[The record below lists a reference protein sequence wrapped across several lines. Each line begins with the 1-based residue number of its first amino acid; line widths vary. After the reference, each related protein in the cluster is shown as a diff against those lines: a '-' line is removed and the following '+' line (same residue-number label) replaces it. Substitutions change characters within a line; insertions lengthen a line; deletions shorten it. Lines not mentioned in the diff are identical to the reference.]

1 MNSSSTMS
9 AIATATTSVFEQ
21 SSKTPTYTVYEIT
34 FDGHVMPSN
43 FLSKNRAVEFARDFT
58 DKTSQVY
65 IYKTKCIKVFDSS
78 IIDTTNLS
86 LLAEAAECVSNT
98 DVHDVDDG
106 EDDEDPEYLP
116 ENDHNA
122 GTESDID
129 SLEIGDLDGLIF
141 EDYGRGY
148 MLRPSSDTIF
158 YGEPYLLNGW
168 WIDSQEGWFFKCEH
182 YDQLIEYGATYVKAK
197 SAKGKAKTK
206 ASFAEFIDLSGLKF
220 SDYGPGYLLHPSLDT
235 TFYGEPYLLSGSWTI
250 TEAGIG
256 WFFKSEFL
264 DELIEHG
271 ATYANAKTKTTKSCS
286 GKGKGK
292 YKSLTTQRT
301 TTSGKSKAQRS
312 INFSG
317 DDTSQFTKPRNLSA
331 FAITEYGKGL
341 MVTCAK
347 THKLVKDKEPYLL
360 GNLGFWI
367 ASAKGWFF
375 KVEHL
380 SALEAL
386 GAKHIKSEPSD
397 EDDFVCVDSQ
407 FTQKPDF
414 EKYGKGH
421 ILYADSKYTYS
432 KLGKYFEGGFWMPQ
446 QKGWFF
452 KTDAKKAFLA
462 KC

>member
-9 AIATATTSVFEQ
+9 AVATATTSVFEQ

-34 FDGHVMPSN
+34 YDGHVMPSN
-43 FLSKNRAVEFARDFT
+43 FISKNRAVEFARDFT

-78 IIDTTNLS
+78 IIDKANLAV
-86 LLAEAAECVSNT
+86 LAEAAEYVSNI
-98 DVHDVDDG
+98 DND
-106 EDDEDPEYLP
+106 EDDEDPDYLP
-116 ENDHNA
+116 ENDQDA
-122 GTESDID
+122 GID
-129 SLEIGDLDGLIF
+129 ETDNYVEIGDFEGLIF

-148 MLRPSSDTIF
+148 MLRPSSESTF

-168 WIDSQEGWFFKCEH
+168 WVDSQEGWFFKREH
-182 YDQLIEYGATYVKAK
+182 YDQLIEYGATY
-197 SAKGKAKTK
+197 
-206 ASFAEFIDLSGLKF
+206 
-220 SDYGPGYLLHPSLDT
+220 
-235 TFYGEPYLLSGSWTI
+235 
-250 TEAGIG
+250 
-256 WFFKSEFL
+256 
-264 DELIEHG
+264 
-271 ATYANAKTKTTKSCS
+271 ANPMTKSTNS
-286 GKGKGK
+286 RFDKGNGKSKP
-292 YKSLTTQRT
+292 LTTQRT
-301 TTSGKSKAQRS
+301 TTSGKSKAPRS

-317 DDTSQFTKPRNLSA
+317 DDTSPFTKPRNLST

-341 MVTCAK
+341 MVTGAK

-367 ASAKGWFF
+367 ESAKGWFF
-375 KVEHL
+375 KVEYL
-380 SALEAL
+380 SALEEL

-397 EDDFVCVDSQ
+397 EDEFVCVDSQ

-432 KLGKYFEGGFWMPQ
+432 KLGKYFEGGFWMPK